1 MNGFSSWKRE
11 TNAWRLGESRIE
23 IEERF
28 TFTVPNQHALLS
40 SFRSVNPSVLFISF
54 HFILRVIKTLS
65 VVIIIYDRYY
75 LKLLIIS
82 SIVYFIKIQND
93 TLIIYDMSHKK
104 IFEINRFH
112 LFIREN
118 FLKKKK
124 NKENNKVTIPN

>member
-28 TFTVPNQHALLS
+28 TFTVPNQHALLC
-40 SFRSVNPSVLFISF
+40 SFRSVNPSVLFSF

-118 FLKKKK
+118 FLKKKRTK
-124 NKENNKVTIPN
+124 RTIK

>member
-124 NKENNKVTIPN
+124 KQREQ

>member
-28 TFTVPNQHALLS
+28 TFTVPNQHALLC
-40 SFRSVNPSVLFISF
+40 SFRSVNPSVLFSF
-54 HFILRVIKTLS
+54 HFILVIKTLS

-93 TLIIYDMSHKK
+93 TLIIICHIKK
-104 IFEINRFH
+104 SS
-112 LFIREN
+112 
-118 FLKKKK
+118 K
-124 NKENNKVTIPN
+124 

>member
-28 TFTVPNQHALLS
+28 TFTVPNQHALLC
-40 SFRSVNPSVLFISF
+40 SFRSVNPSVLFSF
-54 HFILRVIKTLS
+54 HFNKNLRVIKTLS

-118 FLKKKK
+118 FLKKK
-124 NKENNKVTIPN
+124 EQREQ

>member
-28 TFTVPNQHALLS
+28 TFTVPNQHALLC
-40 SFRSVNPSVLFISF
+40 SFRSVNPSVLFSF
-54 HFILRVIKTLS
+54 HFILRVIKILS

-93 TLIIYDMSHKK
+93 TLIIICHIKK
-104 IFEINRFH
+104 SS
-112 LFIREN
+112 
-118 FLKKKK
+118 K
-124 NKENNKVTIPN
+124 